1 MPCQA
6 SDCDTY
12 VCRAS
17 TVTVNFNVAI
27 LTMDEGAK
35 HLGHSSET
43 SLRALRDEAAG
54 KREMD
59 SRERREA
66 ERLCRRH
73 GTDVDVLEE
82 VLERDRRQLDT
93 DLRRLRG
100 TVVSTMRGKERLR

>member
-1 MPCQA
+1 
-6 SDCDTY
+6 
-12 VCRAS
+12 
-17 TVTVNFNVAI
+17 
-27 LTMDEGAK
+27 MDEGAE

-43 SLRALRDEAAG
+43 SLRALGDEATG

-93 DLRRLRG
+93 DLRRLRD